1 MAKCNQKLC
10 QRTKNIGSSGT
21 CSVCDEVIKNVE
33 AKHKKVDEKKTVKR
47 VELDIKH
54 MVEINEKLSK
64 GLKIDYHVVSNLLL
78 SGIINII
85 EQNKTVEE
93 LEQKIKHLEHSD
105 ITTKAK
111 LEALENWVL
120 KQDDNIH
127 QLDELLSVMDK
138 NGAVV
143 KESNQIKEL
152 ARKVSDVETNL
163 RQVRS
168 TTKKINK
175 SEVNDEQVSKSMKC
189 KECNDEFTRNCDLE
203 AHLEGHK
210 REKEFKCEVCGKG
223 FYLNWRLRRH
233 KEVHQTQSN
242 ARFCHYFN
250 NSKPCPYEDIGC
262 MFIHSKA
269 GKCKVASCSFSLCQF
284 EHDDKKIEEIE
295 TVASE
300 DSELDED
307 VDEYEGDKLDNS
319 SSVSYGENDC
329 HLCEWK
335 FMCMDDLLEHF
346 RFYHQEYYQESQ
358 EGAANYLASQNEC

>member
-64 GLKIDYHVVSNLLL
+64 GLTIDYHVVSNLLL

-189 KECNDEFTRNCDLE
+189 KECN
-203 AHLEGHK
+203 
-210 REKEFKCEVCGKG
+210 
-223 FYLNWRLRRH
+223 
-233 KEVHQTQSN
+233 
-242 ARFCHYFN
+242 
-250 NSKPCPYEDIGC
+250 
-262 MFIHSKA
+262 
-269 GKCKVASCSFSLCQF
+269 
-284 EHDDKKIEEIE
+284 
-295 TVASE
+295 
-300 DSELDED
+300 
-307 VDEYEGDKLDNS
+307 
-319 SSVSYGENDC
+319 
-329 HLCEWK
+329 
-335 FMCMDDLLEHF
+335 
-346 RFYHQEYYQESQ
+346 
-358 EGAANYLASQNEC
+358 